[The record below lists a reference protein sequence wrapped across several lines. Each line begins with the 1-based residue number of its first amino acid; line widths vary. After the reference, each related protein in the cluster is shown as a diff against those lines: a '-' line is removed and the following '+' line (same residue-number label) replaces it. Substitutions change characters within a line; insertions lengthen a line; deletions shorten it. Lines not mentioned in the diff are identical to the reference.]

1 MTKQKQPPELFYG
14 KGVIKGVIRGY
25 QRPAI
30 LLKKRL
36 WARCFLVNFSK
47 IQRTPFLQKTSGR
60 LLLKKSGQDFVN
72 VSMKETCRRELFL
85 VDTQMLKCSCVV
97 ERDRKKKK
105 DSPITFLLALYLVN
119 IWKIQPVYDG
129 PSVAIC
135 PSACA
140 FVAFFLYSLKR
151 LSSSFFT

>member
-1 MTKQKQPPELFYG
+1 
-14 KGVIKGVIRGY
+14 
-25 QRPAI
+25 
-30 LLKKRL
+30 
-36 WARCFLVNFSK
+36 
-47 IQRTPFLQKTSGR
+47 
-60 LLLKKSGQDFVN
+60 
-72 VSMKETCRRELFL
+72 MKETCRRELFL

-151 LSSSFFT
+151 LSSSFFTLNWWILICNMRYYTWRQNFMEKYNKISSKMYKHLEEQKEQQKVQQKVHFI